1 MLWYGQSKGMA
12 NILVVDDDEDVR
24 LLLRALLE
32 GHVHTV
38 TEAED
43 GEMGIEATSESTD
56 LIITDIQMP
65 KVDALDL
72 ILVLKKRN
80 PELPII
86 AISGAGQMAGAINT
100 CSAEKTG
107 ADDAYTKPFDHIE
120 MLSAVD
126 RLLAQIGRPNF

>member
-1 MLWYGQSKGMA
+1 M
-12 NILVVDDDEDVR
+12 VVDDDEDMR

-32 GHVHTV
+32 EHGHAV

-43 GEMGIEATSESTD
+43 GEKGIEATSDSTD

-65 KVDALDL
+65 KVKGLDL
-72 ILVLKKRN
+72 ILVLKKRY

-86 AISGAGQMAGAINT
+86 TNSGTGQMAGAINT
-100 CSAEKTG
+100 WSAEKTG
-107 ADDAYTKPFDHIE
+107 ADDAYTKPFDHTE

-126 RLLAQIGRPNF
+126 RLLA

>member
-1 MLWYGQSKGMA
+1 MP

-32 GHVHTV
+32 GHGHAV
-38 TEAED
+38 TEGED
-43 GEMGIEATSESTD
+43 GEKGIEATSESTD
-56 LIITDIQMP
+56 LIITDLQMP
-65 KVDALDL
+65 KVEGLDL

-86 AISGAGQMAGAINT
+86 AISRAGQMAGAINT
-100 CSAEKTG
+100 WSAEKTG
-107 ADDAYTKPFDHIE
+107 ADDAYTKPFDHTE

-126 RLLAQIGRPNF
+126 RLLA